1 MLFNSG
7 LMSTSHRVPA
17 FCVINQTTF
26 AKTVKVNPLR
36 AFVLSLNKI
45 KDTSRVLHKSE
56 LGECHNGV

>member
-7 LMSTSHRVPA
+7 LMNTFHRVPG

-26 AKTVKVNPLR
+26 VKTVSPLR

-56 LGECHNGV
+56 L